1 MDAGTV
7 FVWRVRLCLLAAA
20 LGLMH
25 LGADKPTPV
34 PQSMVRGQAIPTIQ
48 PVGTFSSKAGPV
60 HVGNRSVSQSLAEPL
75 QRAQPKM
82 AVVPRPLDVRS
93 SGRAAK
99 SPGGLVVR
107 KPTRVQKPMA
117 TKPSRGGA
125 TIKSGLPT
133 QRKPSASAGKKRDNI
148 SMRATRD
155 AEALKPRHK
164 VAQKGDTKASEK
176 VAVPR
181 QQARNRVNA

>member
-25 LGADKPTPV
+25 LGSDKPTPV

-48 PVGTFSSKAGPV
+48 TAFSSKAGPV
-60 HVGNRSVSQSLAEPL
+60 QVGSRPVSQSLAEPL

-82 AVVPRPLDVRS
+82 AVVPQPLDVRA
-93 SGRAAK
+93 SGRAMK
-99 SPGGLVVR
+99 SPGGPVAR
-107 KPTRVQKPMA
+107 KPVRAQKSIA
-117 TKPSRGGA
+117 AKFSRGGA

-148 SMRATRD
+148 SMRATRN
-155 AEALKPRHK
+155 AESPKPRHK
-164 VAQKGDTKASEK
+164 VAQKGQAKAGYN
-176 VAVPR
+176 VAAR
-181 QQARNRVNA
+181 HQARNRLNT